1 MKAANKSIF
10 DKSYIIEAQAIKAA
24 VKEFGEGWA
33 DGHKISFDEATKK
46 YRVQS
51 LKTAAQAV
59 ADLEHATHEVVAQ
72 MTAKPKNGAGRR
84 ATDVMENL
92 TLADALKES
101 GETIEELKAGDD
113 LANETMVPEFVMPL
127 NCPHCDIGL
136 DNGICV
142 HGDEVNLTKIKLNEF
157 EYACLACGGEFGP
170 KIGAKASKG
179 AGQSFLRSSTCDRPT
194 KRVWDIADS
203 MPKAS
208 RKEVMAECVRQGIA
222 YGTSRTQYQAWFKA
236 SQSGSNVEVRKPYQ
250 KGE

>member
-46 YRVQS
+46 FRVQS
-51 LKTAAQAV
+51 LKTPAQAV

-72 MTAKPKNGAGRR
+72 MTAKPKNGNGRR
-84 ATDVMENL
+84 ATDVLENL
-92 TLADALKES
+92 SLAEALKES
-101 GETIEELKAGDD
+101 GETIEDLKAGDE
-113 LANETMVPEFVMPL
+113 LANSTMTPEFVMPE
-127 NCPHCDIGL
+127 NCPHCGIGL

-142 HGDEVNLTKIKLNEF
+142 HGDEVNRSMIKLEKHTI
-157 EYACLACGGEFGP
+157 ACLGCGGEFGP
-170 KIGAKASKG
+170 LIADVMAKPR
-179 AGQSFLRSSTCDRPT
+179 LSTCERPT

-236 SQSGSNVEVRKPYQ
+236 SQTGSKVDVRKPYQ

>member
-10 DKSYIIEAQAIKAA
+10 DKSYIIEAQAVKAA

-46 YRVQS
+46 FRVQS
-51 LKTAAQAV
+51 LKTPAQAV

-72 MTAKPKNGAGRR
+72 MTAKQRAANGRR
-84 ATDVMENL
+84 ATDVLPLPAFDDDSDEARAIRASALEANL
-92 TLADALKES
+92 MQNVTLEQALKES
-101 GETIEELKAGDD
+101 GETIEELKEDQEVADK
-113 LANETMVPEFVMPL
+113 LANASMGV
-127 NCPHCDIGL
+127 
-136 DNGICV
+136 
-142 HGDEVNLTKIKLNEF
+142 DE
-157 EYACLACGGEFGP
+157 
-170 KIGAKASKG
+170 AKP
-179 AGQSFLRSSTCDRPT
+179 RISSCERPT

-236 SQSGSNVEVRKPYQ
+236 SQTGSKVDVRKPYQ

>member
-46 YRVQS
+46 FRVQS
-51 LKTAAQAV
+51 LKTPAQAV

-84 ATDVMENL
+84 ATDVLENL
-92 TLADALKES
+92 TLAEALKES
-101 GETIEELKAGDD
+101 GETIEDLKAGDD
-113 LANETMVPEFVMPL
+113 LANAMMSATPTH
-127 NCPHCDIGL
+127 CPHCNIDL
-136 DNGICV
+136 DNGISV
-142 HGDEVNLTKIKLNEF
+142 HGDEVNGKPLFHKSF
-157 EYACLACGGEFGP
+157 ELACLACGGEFGAAIKP
-170 KIGAKASKG
+170 R
-179 AGQSFLRSSTCDRPT
+179 LSTCERPT